1 MSRRPLSS
9 QPSSHPMRDRR
20 YRRYRP
26 RLVMKR
32 AWPPELKLMKDVR
45 RLVVMVAL
53 SAVLLPRKLRLV
65 KASLATEMLA
75 VPALAEPAK
84 VIEPPS
90 LTAMV
95 ALPAVLLTEK
105 PTEPLLLTTM
115 LALLAVLVAS
125 NIVEP
130 LLLMMLAVPAVLAP
144 VKFVS

>member
-1 MSRRPLSS
+1 MSRRPRSS

-45 RLVVMVAL
+45 RLVV
-53 SAVLLPRKLRLV
+53 
-65 KASLATEMLA
+65 
-75 VPALAEPAK
+75 
-84 VIEPPS
+84 
-90 LTAMV
+90 MV

-144 VKFVS
+144 VKFVSPPPLVVIDVPDMS